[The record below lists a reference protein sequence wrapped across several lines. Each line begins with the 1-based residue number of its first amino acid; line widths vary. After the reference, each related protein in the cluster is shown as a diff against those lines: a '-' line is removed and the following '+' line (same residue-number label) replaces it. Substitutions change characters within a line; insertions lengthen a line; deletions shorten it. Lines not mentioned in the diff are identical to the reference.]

1 MVVREA
7 SGMNDVRRY
16 ATALGLALLL
26 TPSPAAAEDPDEAAR
41 FDSKGRPVAPSE
53 TPPKPAEL
61 TLPER
66 TNDVQPEYT
75 KEALDAAIRGS
86 VFLKLTIDVDG
97 TVQDATVEKGL
108 GYGLDESSISAAK
121 KLTFVPARRKGKP
134 LRATIRYQFDFN
146 WQERIVEPSRTTGAL
161 RGTVL
166 AKDDGPPLLHA
177 NVRFRKLGISEL
189 PGTPWSEVP
198 IDGKGAFVVPSLVA
212 GDYQLTVSAE
222 GFEQLALTEPIAANE
237 ENVVVYRLI
246 RKGAATSNAPVGVI
260 EIDVTAERPPREV
273 TRRSIEKREL
283 ERIPGTNG
291 DALRALQNLPG
302 VARPPGLAGLL
313 LVRGSAPQDT
323 QTFIDGT
330 FVPLIYHFGGLSS
343 VVPTELL
350 NKIDFYPG
358 NFSARYGRA
367 TGGIVDAGLRA
378 PRNDGLHGLVQ
389 VDLIDTR
396 ALVEGPIPDT
406 NKKWSFALAARR
418 SYLDAWLG
426 PVLAKA
432 GAGVTQAPVYYD
444 YQLIL
449 DGKPRRGHHIRT
461 SFYGSDDSIELL
473 LTQPSANEPGLSGNL
488 GLKTQFQRA
497 AMQYDV
503 DLGEGRRFD
512 SSLSVGRDLLQFG
525 LGDLYFKVQSVSF
538 FGRGEYTTRLGRSA
552 TMHVGMDM
560 IAGGYDVAVRLPA
573 PPAPGQ
579 PPNQPFSTRTPQT
592 FAERGRNYRPAGYVE
607 MELTPIARLRLV
619 PGFRLDYDKF
629 TKRHDFAPRFN
640 ARYGLRDNFPKTT
653 AKLGVGVF
661 YQPPTPQQSLPP
673 LGTTGLRSNRAIH
686 YGLGVEQDVTRQVEL
701 SVEGFYKQ
709 LDNFVGQKASA
720 SGTSVVYDNSLTGY
734 VVGGELLVKYKA
746 DDKFFGWLAYTL
758 SRSTR
763 QNGPNEP
770 EYLVSF
776 DQTHILTALGSYRLG
791 GGWEF
796 GARFRLISGNLA
808 TPNVCDATSIS
819 CDPNRIG
826 GLFHGASG
834 AYTAIPFGGPSS
846 ERLPLFHAL
855 DLRVDKA
862 WQFQNWKLSAYLD
875 VQNSYNNQNTEGLS
889 YNFNFTQR
897 QYVSGLPILPSLGMR
912 GEW

>member
-1 MVVREA
+1 ML
-7 SGMNDVRRY
+7 NVRRL
-16 ATALGLALLL
+16 ACACALPLLL
-26 TPSPAAAEDPDEAAR
+26 AASETQAQEQAGVPEDAPR
-41 FDSKGRPVAPSE
+41 FDSRGRPVAP
-53 TPPKPAEL
+53 TAIPPKPEDL

-66 TNDVQPEYT
+66 TSEVQPEYT

-86 VFLKLTIDVDG
+86 VFLKITIDVDG
-97 TVQDATVEKGL
+97 TVVAATVDQGL
-108 GYGLDESSISAAK
+108 GHGLDESAIAAAK
-121 KLTFVPARRKGKP
+121 KLTFVPAKRKGKP
-134 LRATIRYQFDFN
+134 FRATIRYQFDFDFK
-146 WQERIVEPSRTTGAL
+146 ERTVESARTTGAL
-161 RGTVL
+161 RVTIL
-166 AKDDGPPLLHA
+166 AKDDDAPLVTA
-177 NVRFRKLGISEL
+177 KVRLAKVAAVALTAPAPS
-189 PGTPWSEVP
+189 TEVP
-198 IDGKGAFVVPSLVA
+198 VDAKGGFVVPSLDVGEYRVA
-212 GDYQLTVSAE
+212 VSAE
-222 GFEQLALTEPIAANE
+222 GFETLVVIEPIAANE
-237 ENVVVYRLI
+237 ENVAVYRLT
-246 RKGAATSNAPVGVI
+246 RTAKVAAAAAPGVI
-260 EIDVTAERPPREV
+260 EIDVTGERPPREV

-350 NKIDFYPG
+350 NRIDFYPG

-378 PRNDGLHGLVQ
+378 PRNDGFHGLVQ
-389 VDLIDTR
+389 MDLIDAR
-396 ALVEGPIPDT
+396 GLIEGPIPDT
-406 NKKWSFALAARR
+406 NKKWSFAVAARR
-418 SYLDAWLG
+418 SYLDTWLG
-426 PVLAKA
+426 PVLEKA

-449 DGKPRRGHHIRT
+449 DGKPKTGHHVRT
-461 SFYGSDDSIELL
+461 SFYGSDDGIELL
-473 LTQPSANEPGLSGNL
+473 LKQPSANEPGLSGSL

-503 DLGEGRRFD
+503 DLGEGSRFD
-512 SSLSVGRDLLQFG
+512 SSLSVGRDLLQFS

-538 FGRGEYTTRLGRSA
+538 YGRGEYTTRLARNA

-560 IAGGYDVAVRLPA
+560 LAGGYDVAVRLPA

-592 FAERGRNYRPAGYVE
+592 FADRGMNYRPAGYVE
-607 MELTPIARLRLV
+607 MELTPTPRLRLV
-619 PGFRLDYDKF
+619 PGFRFDYDKF
-629 TKRHDFAPRFN
+629 TKRNDFAPRFN
-640 ARYGLRDNFPKTT
+640 ARYVIRDTFPKTT
-653 AKLGVGVF
+653 AKFGAGVF

-673 LGTTGLRSNRAIH
+673 LGTANLKSNRAVH

-709 LDNFVGQKASA
+709 LDNFVGQKPSA
-720 SGTSVVYDNSLTGY
+720 SGTSAEYDNSVTGY
-734 VVGGELLVKYKA
+734 VVGGELLMKYKA

-758 SRSTR
+758 SRSAR

-770 EYLVSF
+770 EYLVNF

-791 GGWEF
+791 GGWEL
-796 GARFRLISGNLA
+796 GARFRLISGNLI
-808 TPNVCDATSIS
+808 TPNVCNSAAIA
-819 CDPNRIG
+819 CDPTRIG

-834 AYTAIPFGGPSS
+834 AYTAIPFGTTSS
-846 ERLPLFHAL
+846 ERLPLFHSL
-855 DLRVDKA
+855 DIRVDKA
-862 WQFQNWKLSAYLD
+862 WQFQAWKLSAYLD
-875 VQNSYNNQNTEGLS
+875 VQNTYNNQNTEGLS

-897 QYVSGLPILPSLGMR
+897 QYVSGLPILPSLGIR
-912 GEW
+912 GDW

>member
-1 MVVREA
+1 M
-7 SGMNDVRRY
+7 GNVRRLS
-16 ATALGLALLL
+16 TPLSLALLL
-26 TPSPAAAEDPDEAAR
+26 APTVAIAQEPQEGDAPR
-41 FDSKGRPVAPSE
+41 FDSKGRPVAPPE
-53 TPPKPAEL
+53 APPKPEDL

-66 TNDVQPEYT
+66 TNEVQPDYT
-75 KEALDAAIRGS
+75 KEALDAGIRGS
-86 VFLKLTIDVDG
+86 VFLKITIDVDG
-97 TVQDATVEKGL
+97 SVVSAAVDQGL
-108 GYGLDESSISAAK
+108 GHGLDENAVAAAK
-121 KLTFVPARRKGKP
+121 KLTFVPAKRKGKP
-134 LRATIRYQFDFN
+134 FRATIRYQFDFDFK
-146 WQERIVEPSRTTGAL
+146 ERVVTPARTTGAL

-166 AKDDGPPLLHA
+166 AKDDEAPLPTA
-177 NVRFRKLGISEL
+177 TVRIARLTASDASPATPLFEL
-189 PGTPWSEVP
+189 PV
-198 IDGKGAFVVPSLVA
+198 DAKGGFVVPTLDA
-212 GDYQLTVSAE
+212 GEYRVTVSTE
-222 GFEQLALTEPIAANE
+222 GFDEFVVTEPIAANE
-237 ENVVVYRLI
+237 ENVAVYRLS
-246 RKGAATSNAPVGVI
+246 RKATSATAAAPGVI
-260 EIDVTAERPPREV
+260 EIDVTGERPPREV

-313 LVRGSAPQDT
+313 LVRGSSPQDT

-350 NKIDFYPG
+350 NRIDFYPG

-378 PRNDGLHGLVQ
+378 PRNDGLHGLLQ
-389 VDLIDTR
+389 MDLIDAR
-396 ALVEGPIPDT
+396 VLVEGPIPDT
-406 NKKWSFALAARR
+406 NKKWSFAVAARR
-418 SYLDAWLG
+418 SYLDTWLG
-426 PVLAKA
+426 PVLEKA

-444 YQLIL
+444 YQIIL
-449 DGKPRRGHHIRT
+449 DGKPKAGHHVRT
-461 SFYGSDDSIELL
+461 SFYGSDDSLELL
-473 LTQPSANEPGLSGNL
+473 LTQPRSNEPGLSGNL

-503 DLGEGRRFD
+503 DLGKGSRFD

-525 LGDLYFKVQSVSF
+525 LGSLYFKVQSVSF
-538 FGRGEYTTRLGRSA
+538 YGRGEYTSRLARNA
-552 TMHVGMDM
+552 TIHVGMDM
-560 IAGGYDVAVRLPA
+560 LAGGYDVAVRLPA

-579 PPNQPFSTRTPQT
+579 PPNQPFSTRTLQT

-607 MELTPIARLRLV
+607 MELTPTSRLRLV

-629 TKRHDFAPRFN
+629 IKRHDFAPRFN
-640 ARYGLRDNFPKTT
+640 ARYVIKDTFPKTT
-653 AKLGVGVF
+653 AKFGAGVF

-673 LGTTGLRSNRAIH
+673 LGTANLKSNRAVH
-686 YGLGVEQDVTRQVEL
+686 YGLGVEQDVTQRIEL
-701 SVEGFYKQ
+701 SLEGFYKQ

-720 SGTSVVYDNSLTGY
+720 SGTSVEYDNSVTGY
-734 VVGGELLVKYKA
+734 VVGGELLMKYKA

-758 SRSTR
+758 SRSIR
-763 QNGPNEP
+763 QNGPNAP
-770 EYLVSF
+770 EYLVNF

-791 GGWEF
+791 GGWEL
-796 GARFRLISGNLA
+796 GARFRLISGNLI
-808 TPNVCDATSIS
+808 TPNVCNSDTIS

-834 AYTAIPFGGPSS
+834 AYTAIPFGTVSS
-846 ERLPLFHAL
+846 ERLPLFHSL
-855 DLRVDKA
+855 DVRVDKA
-862 WQFQNWKLSAYLD
+862 WQFANWKLSAYLD
-875 VQNSYNNQNTEGLS
+875 VQNTYNNQNTEGLS